1 VGNGADV
8 PNGSIQYPVPSL
20 TAGVNARFGGTYTV
34 MLSNFT
40 WNTPASQ
47 RTITVTVTQAEY
59 AGGPAYP
66 TSVSTT
72 VTPSTGVTNGLVTVG
87 ELTLPYKDIASDNA
101 SAVFTVAV
109 TSTNG
114 ADRFL
119 DCALLDTTGQTLI
132 VSSPTG
138 YVTLFADEPD
148 PDRDLGRILGS
159 QLGRPDALSVMDF
172 ATLSG
177 GPLTVDPA
185 QPSAVFLVYSADGSL
200 AVAMSY
206 SSRFWL
212 DRV

>member
-1 VGNGADV
+1 
-8 PNGSIQYPVPSL
+8 
-20 TAGVNARFGGTYTV
+20 
-34 MLSNFT
+34 
-40 WNTPASQ
+40 
-47 RTITVTVTQAEY
+47 
-59 AGGPAYP
+59 
-66 TSVSTT
+66 
-72 VTPSTGVTNGLVTVG
+72 VTNGLVTVG